1 MDKKC
6 YDLAAAKFIHDH
18 EPLPCFDRRTVQAN
32 SDDQPVALLRCV
44 PVEVTRP
51 GLVTWHHALNEG
63 EGYKRRMDWREAHKS
78 FWSSKSVPQVLN
90 DPDSKSI
97 TRPWLCWRVLCR
109 SHGHE
114 LKAQRQSTTFAI
126 WVTLHRRAM
135 SCHRV

>member
-1 MDKKC
+1 MDKNC
-6 YDLAAAKFIHDH
+6 YNQPGSRIY
-18 EPLPCFDRRTVQAN
+18 PRSRTLPSSDRRTLLAN
-32 SDDQPVALLRCV
+32 SDDQPVAVLRYV

-51 GLVTWHHALNEG
+51 GLVTWQHPLNEG

-78 FWSSKSVPQVLN
+78 FWSSKNVRQVLN
-90 DPDSKSI
+90 GPDFKSVA
-97 TRPWLCWRVLCR
+97 RPWLCWRVLCR
-109 SHGHE
+109 SHGRE